1 MADPSSAS
9 GRGRSEARVRHER
22 MREGGMGPKDWL
34 SIVLSVVAL
43 LTSAGTAYFTSM
55 RQTDIL
61 RLEVNT
67 SPILSMDSSTARL
80 SLKGDLVFFL
90 INAGSRP
97 AVVSALHLNVGEIG
111 KDGKCGGTKFE
122 AGMDAF
128 VVPAKDI
135 VSKRVRFKPGV
146 STKAELHESGD
157 EISFAI
163 EPSAEGKSAGAMCVT
178 AQITTPSRTGVSNDV
193 RLLTYNFDK
202 EGGSTSRIVRSI
214 PTTIWRETSS
224 ILGE

>member
-1 MADPSSAS
+1 MADPSSES
-9 GRGRSEARVRHER
+9 GRVGSGRRVRRER
-22 MREGGMGPKDWL
+22 MLEGGMGAKDWL

-43 LTSAGTAYFTSM
+43 LTSAGTAYFTNM

-67 SPILSMDSSTARL
+67 SPILSMDNSTARL

-97 AVVSALHLNVGEIG
+97 AVVSALHLNVGEID
-111 KDGKCGGTKFE
+111 KNGKCGGTKFD

-135 VSKRVRFKPGV
+135 VSKRVRFKPGRT
-146 STKAELHESGD
+146 TKAELVESGD
-157 EISFAI
+157 EISFAV

-178 AQITTPSRTGVSNDV
+178 AQITTPSRSGTSNDV

-202 EGGSTSRIVRSI
+202 EGGSTSRIVSSI